1 MLRVAIVDDEQEV
14 RGSLEEY
21 FGRLGQEL
29 KLNLKVWTFFSGSQ
43 FLAERMPFDLVCLD
57 IEMPEMNG
65 LELAAKIRKTDEQ
78 VVIVF
83 ITYLAQMAIHGYEVR
98 ALDFLVKPVNYSS
111 FSMKVLNVLKRLEK
125 RKCRNLAVLT
135 VDGLQKISTEEL
147 YYVEVQGHY
156 LYYHTRKG
164 TFRQKASLK
173 EVEEELKGL
182 SFTKCNQCYL
192 VNLRY
197 ASAVSKDEVQV
208 AQDWLKI
215 SRPKKK
221 NFLAAL
227 ADYIGGVGP

>member
-1 MLRVAIVDDEQEV
+1 MLRVAIVDDEQEI
-14 RGSLEEY
+14 RQSLEDY
-21 FGRLGQEL
+21 FKRLGQEL
-29 KLNLKVWTFFSGSQ
+29 RLNLKVWTFFSGDQ
-43 FLAERMPFDLVCLD
+43 FLTDRMPFDLVCLD
-57 IEMPEMNG
+57 IEMPEMDG
-65 LELAAKIRKTDEQ
+65 LELAARIRKTDEQ

-83 ITYLAQMAIHGYEVR
+83 ITYLAQMAIRGYEVR

-111 FSMKVLNVLKRLEK
+111 FSMKMQNVLKLLEK

-208 AQDWLKI
+208 AEDWLKI

-221 NFLAAL
+221 SFMTAL
-227 ADYIGGVGP
+227 ADYIGGVGS

>member
-1 MLRVAIVDDEQEV
+1 MLRVAIVDDEQEI
-14 RGSLEEY
+14 RQSLEEY
-21 FGRLGQEL
+21 FKRLGQEL
-29 KLNLKVWTFFSGSQ
+29 RLNLKVWTFFSGDQ
-43 FLAERMPFDLVCLD
+43 FLTERMPFDLVCLD
-57 IEMPEMNG
+57 IEMPEMDG
-65 LELAAKIRKTDEQ
+65 LELAARIRKTDEQ

-83 ITYLAQMAIHGYEVR
+83 ITYLAQMAIRGYEVR

-111 FSMKVLNVLKRLEK
+111 FSMKMLNVLKLLEK

-135 VDGLQKISTEEL
+135 VDGLRKISTEEL

-208 AQDWLKI
+208 AEDWLKI

-221 NFLAAL
+221 SFMTAL
-227 ADYIGGVGP
+227 ADYIGGVGS

>member
-1 MLRVAIVDDEQEV
+1 M
-14 RGSLEEY
+14 
-21 FGRLGQEL
+21 
-29 KLNLKVWTFFSGSQ
+29 
-43 FLAERMPFDLVCLD
+43 MD

-111 FSMKVLNVLKRLEK
+111 FSMKMLNVLKLLEK